1 MIWSRLQQQ
10 KSWLMKVRVVSNPLV
25 LGSSP
30 RWPTIIKMKNHHT
43 FICPDPIPSKDGSE
57 RFPVHVNITKDS
69 KIYLAYCSE
78 PEEYEDA
85 VANTYYFG
93 CSFIFVPESFAKEYG
108 IVGERLANAAGY
120 GLGENGFLTYL
131 KCNTDTFWMPV

>member
-1 MIWSRLQQQ
+1 
-10 KSWLMKVRVVSNPLV
+10 
-25 LGSSP
+25 
-30 RWPTIIKMKNHHT
+30 MKNHRT

-69 KIYLAYCSE
+69 KIYLAYCSD

-85 VANTYYFG
+85 VANSTDCPG
-93 CSFIFVPESFAKEYG
+93 SCIFVPETFAKEYG
-108 IVGERLANAAGY
+108 IDGRKLAAAG
-120 GLGENGFLTYL
+120 GVGFGENGFLTYR